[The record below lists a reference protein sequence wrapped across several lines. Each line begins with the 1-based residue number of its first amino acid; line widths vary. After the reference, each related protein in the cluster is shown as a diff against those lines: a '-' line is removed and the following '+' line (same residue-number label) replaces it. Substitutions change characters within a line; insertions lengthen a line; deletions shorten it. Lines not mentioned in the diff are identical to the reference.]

1 MRRAVLGILTTY
13 PDGSSVR
20 GPRWPQWRTFSELIQ
35 CGREHDVLVYV
46 FSPAGVD
53 WRRRQVLGWRSSTR
67 GPRHWVAR
75 WFPMPDVVYNRVPTR
90 TAEGRPSVRQCLRRL
105 MRELDGRVYNPHYLN
120 KAMLQRA
127 LGRDPELSAHLP
139 ATIPVR
145 DPSRLR
151 SFVQEHRRVYLK
163 AVGGSLGNG
172 TMEVTFGAH
181 GRWRLRYNAGPGPT
195 RTAYLPSWGAVLET
209 AQRLMRG
216 RPYLAQQAIRLARVG
231 GRPFD
236 LRLLVQKQPDGR
248 WRFTGGAARV
258 AGPGQI
264 TTHVPRG
271 GRRMPMDEAL
281 TAAFG
286 PADARVISERAAAL
300 AEAAAR
306 AMEAALQ
313 REFMEMSMDV
323 GVDDQ
328 QRLWI
333 FELNSKPLRFDER
346 DIQRRWVRN
355 LIYYVRARAQGKG
368 EPLPDSLPGSAGAPW
383 EDAHGPWGET
393 WTRRQERP
401 PATTGLPGT
410 AAARRRERAA
420 AGRQALA
427 VPGDPSVTPA
437 GARRAGG
444 YRAPGGAAGP
454 LPIKNAGSPLPAA
467 AGAPRPAGAAAPPGM
482 RPQSRR

>member
-1 MRRAVLGILTTY
+1 
-13 PDGSSVR
+13 
-20 GPRWPQWRTFSELIQ
+20 
-35 CGREHDVLVYV
+35 
-46 FSPAGVD
+46 
-53 WRRRQVLGWRSSTR
+53 
-67 GPRHWVAR
+67 
-75 WFPMPDVVYNRVPTR
+75 
-90 TAEGRPSVRQCLRRL
+90 LRRL
-105 MRELDGRVYNPHYLN
+105 RRELDGRVFNPHYLN
-120 KAMLQRA
+120 KAVLSRA
-127 LGRDPELSAHLP
+127 LGRDPELAGHLP
-139 ATIPVR
+139 ATIPLR
-145 DPSRLR
+145 DGARLR
-151 SFVQEHRRVYLK
+151 QFVEEHGRVYLK

-172 TMEVTFGAH
+172 TMEISPGAR
-181 GRWRLRYNAGPGPT
+181 GRWRLRYNPSFGRT
-195 RTAYLPSWGAVLET
+195 RTAYLPSWDALWDAVT
-209 AQRLMRG
+209 RLVRG

-401 PATTGLPGT
+401 PATT
-410 AAARRRERAA
+410 
-420 AGRQALA
+420 
-427 VPGDPSVTPA
+427 
-437 GARRAGG
+437 
-444 YRAPGGAAGP
+444 
-454 LPIKNAGSPLPAA
+454 
-467 AGAPRPAGAAAPPGM
+467 
-482 RPQSRR
+482 

>member
-1 MRRAVLGILTTY
+1 WRA
-13 PDGSSVR
+13 SA
-20 GPRWPQWRTFSELIQ
+20 Q
-35 CGREHDVLVYV
+35 
-46 FSPAGVD
+46 
-53 WRRRQVLGWRSSTR
+53 

-105 MRELDGRVYNPHYLN
+105 MRELDGRVFNPHYLN
-120 KAMLQRA
+120 KSMLQRA

-145 DPSRLR
+145 DPARLR
-151 SFVQEHRRVYLK
+151 SFIQEHRRVYLK

-172 TMEVTFGAH
+172 TMEVTLGER

-195 RTAYLPSWGAVLET
+195 RTAYLPSWGSVLET
-209 AQRLMRG
+209 VQRLMRG
-216 RPYLAQQAIRLARVG
+216 RPYVAQQAIRLARAG

-236 LRLLVQKQPDGR
+236 LRLLVQKQPDGQ
-248 WRFTGGAARV
+248 WRCTGGAARV

-271 GRRMPMDEAL
+271 GRRMAMDEAL
-281 TAAFG
+281 AAAFG
-286 PADARVISERAAAL
+286 PDDARALSVQAAAL

-306 AMEAALQ
+306 TMEAALQ
-313 REFMEMSMDV
+313 RDFVEMSMDV

-346 DIQRRWVRN
+346 DIQRRWVSN
-355 LIYYVRARAQGKG
+355 LIEYVRA
-368 EPLPDSLPGSAGAPW
+368 LVDSDSLPDDTTASWPGAH
-383 EDAHGPWGET
+383 ESWGAS
-393 WTRRQERP
+393 WARRQERL
-401 PATTGLPGT
+401 PAATGMPG
-410 AAARRRERAA
+410 AAAGGRRERVPPPRQDLTLTGYPAVTPAEARRATGSRAASAAA
-420 AGRQALA
+420 AG
-427 VPGDPSVTPA
+427 A
-437 GARRAGG
+437 GSLHVR
-444 YRAPGGAAGP
+444 
-454 LPIKNAGSPLPAA
+454 NADSPLPAA
-467 AGAPRPAGAAAPPGM
+467 AEAPRPAGAAAPPGM